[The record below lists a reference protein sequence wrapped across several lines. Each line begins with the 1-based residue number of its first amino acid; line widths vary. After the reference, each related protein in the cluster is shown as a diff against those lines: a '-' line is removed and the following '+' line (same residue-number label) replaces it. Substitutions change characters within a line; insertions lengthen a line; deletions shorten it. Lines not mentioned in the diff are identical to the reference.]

1 MQSVGYFCPNL
12 TAREFGLRIWG
23 KIRPVGPEFFR
34 VETDE
39 RTEGLTDRKVETN
52 SCFSHFLCERT

>member
-1 MQSVGYFCPNL
+1 MQNAGYLCPTL
-12 TAREFGLRIWG
+12 TAREFGLRIWI
-23 KIRPVGPEFFR
+23 KFRPVGPEFFH

-39 RTEGLTDRKVETN
+39 RTDGQTDRKVETN